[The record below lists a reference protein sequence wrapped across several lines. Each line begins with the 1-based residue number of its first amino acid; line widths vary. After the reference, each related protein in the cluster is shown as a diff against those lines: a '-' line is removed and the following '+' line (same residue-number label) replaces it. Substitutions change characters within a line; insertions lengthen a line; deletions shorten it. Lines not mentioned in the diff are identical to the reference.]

1 MMNGHRKSDSSI
13 VPEKLPNEVSQEAT
27 EAMEG
32 RGLTKGNL
40 LEQNAFRTQ
49 GRGGVRSALE
59 RVREAVRRNK
69 GERFPPVR
77 IYHPYPLDRIR
88 V

>member
-13 VPEKLPNEVSQEAT
+13 LPGKSPNKGRFRSA

-40 LEQNAFRTQ
+40 LEQNTPRTQ
-49 GRGGVRSALE
+49 CRTGVRSALE
-59 RVREAVRRNK
+59 RVREAVRRNQ
-69 GERFPPVR
+69 EFIPVPPNASPSDLR
-77 IYHPYPLDRIR
+77 
-88 V
+88 

>member
-13 VPEKLPNEVSQEAT
+13 VPEKLPNKDPKGVA

-49 GRGGVRSALE
+49 GRGGVLSALE
-59 RVREAVRRNK
+59 RVREAVQRD
-69 GERFPPVR
+69 
-77 IYHPYPLDRIR
+77 IYPLER
-88 V
+88 VRV